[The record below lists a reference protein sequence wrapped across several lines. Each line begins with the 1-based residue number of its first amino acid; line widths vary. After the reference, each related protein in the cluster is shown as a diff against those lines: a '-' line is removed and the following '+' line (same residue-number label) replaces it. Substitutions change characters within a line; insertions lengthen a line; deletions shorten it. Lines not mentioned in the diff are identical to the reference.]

1 MDRLTSMAVFVTAA
15 DLGSFAAAA
24 ASLGMSPQMV
34 AKHVAF
40 LEGRLGTRLLNRT
53 TRRQSLTE
61 FGRAYHERCRVVL
74 AEAEA
79 ADALAEAA
87 RAHPRGTLRIN
98 APVTFGSHSLV
109 PLLTRYLRSWPEV
122 EVDLSLTDRMVDL
135 VEEGFEAVI
144 RLGPLT
150 DSSLIARPLA
160 PYRLVAC
167 AAPAYL
173 AAHGA
178 PDSPEAL
185 AGHQCLDFA
194 HWPRGRDSLWRFTRA
209 GVTREAPATGRLHI
223 NDFRA
228 LLRAALDGFGIVL
241 GVETALR
248 DDLAAGRLVRI
259 LPEWEAPSR
268 PMHLL
273 TMRDRRPTAKLRRFI
288 DLVTSEF
295 GPYGAAVAAGE
306 ALASH
311 RKSA

>member
-1 MDRLTSMAVFVTAA
+1 MDRLTSMAVFATAA

-24 ASLGMSPQMV
+24 AALGMSPQMV
-34 AKHVAF
+34 AKHVVS
-40 LEGRLGTRLLNRT
+40 LETRLGTRLINRT

-79 ADALAEAA
+79 ADALAETV
-87 RAHPRGTLRIN
+87 RAHPRGTLRLN
-98 APVTFGSHSLV
+98 APVTFGSHGLV
-109 PLLTRYLRSWPEV
+109 PLLTRYLRDCPEV
-122 EVDLSLTDRMVDL
+122 EVDLSLSDRMVDP

-144 RLGPLT
+144 RLGPLA

-173 AAHGA
+173 ATNGVPA
-178 PDSPEAL
+178 SPEDL
-185 AGHQCLDFA
+185 AGHQCLDFS

-209 GVTREAPATGRLHI
+209 GATVEAPAAGRLRI

-228 LLRAALDGFGIVL
+228 LLAAARDGFGIVL

-248 DDLAAGRLVRI
+248 DDLAAGRLVRV
-259 LPEWEAPSR
+259 LPDWEAPSR

-273 TMRDRRPTAKLRRFI
+273 TMRDRRPTAKLRRFVE
-288 DLVTSEF
+288 LMLAEF
-295 GPYGAAVAAGE
+295 GPDGAALRTVARGRGPA
-306 ALASH
+306 
-311 RKSA
+311 

>member
-1 MDRLTSMAVFVTAA
+1 MDRLTSMAVFVAAA

-24 ASLGMSPQMV
+24 SALGMSPQMV
-34 AKHVAF
+34 AKHVVF
-40 LEGRLGTRLLNRT
+40 LETRLGTRLINRT

-61 FGRAYHERCRVVL
+61 FGRTYHERCRVVL

-79 ADALAEAA
+79 ADSLAETV
-87 RAHPRGTLRIN
+87 RAHPRGTLRLN

-109 PLLTRYLRSWPEV
+109 PLLTRFLRDCPEV
-122 EVDLSLTDRMVDL
+122 EVDLSLTDRMVDP

-144 RLGPLT
+144 RLGPLAE
-150 DSSLIARPLA
+150 SSLVARPLA

-173 AAHGA
+173 AAHGEPA
-178 PDSPEAL
+178 SPEDL
-185 AGHQCLDFA
+185 AGHQCLDFS

-209 GVTREAPATGRLHI
+209 GIAVEAQAAGRLRI

-228 LLRAALDGFGIVL
+228 LLTAARDGFGIVL

-248 DDLAAGRLVRI
+248 DDLAAGRLVRV
-259 LPEWEAPSR
+259 LPDWEAPSR

-273 TMRDRRPTAKLRRFI
+273 TMRDRRPTAKLRRFVE
-288 DLVTSEF
+288 LMLEAF
-295 GPYGAAVAAGE
+295 GPGGTAIRAVAQDRGP
-306 ALASH
+306 S
-311 RKSA
+311 

>member
-1 MDRLTSMAVFVTAA
+1 MDRLTSMAVFVAAA

-24 ASLGMSPQMV
+24 IALGMSPQMV
-34 AKHVAF
+34 AKHVAS
-40 LEGRLGTRLLNRT
+40 LESRLGTRLINRT

-61 FGRAYHERCRVVL
+61 FGRAYHERCRLVL

-79 ADALAEAA
+79 ADALAEAV

-109 PLLTRYLRSWPEV
+109 PLLTRYLRECPEV
-122 EVDLSLTDRMVDL
+122 EVDLSLTDRMVDP

-144 RLGPLT
+144 RLGPLVE
-150 DSSLIARPLA
+150 SSLVARPLA

-173 AAHGA
+173 AAHGV
-178 PDSPEAL
+178 PDSPDAL
-185 AGHQCLDFA
+185 AGHQCLDFS
-194 HWPRGRDSLWRFTRA
+194 HWPRGRESLWRFSRA
-209 GVTREAPATGRLHI
+209 GTTVEAPAAGRLRI

-228 LLRAALDGFGIVL
+228 LLEAALDGFGIVL

-248 DDLAAGRLVRI
+248 DDLAAGRLVQI
-259 LPEWEAPSR
+259 LPDWDAPSR

-273 TMRDRRPTAKLRRFI
+273 TMRDRRPTAKLRRFV
-288 DLVTSEF
+288 DLILSEF
-295 GPYGAAVAAGE
+295 GPDGSAVRAVARDRGPA
-306 ALASH
+306 
-311 RKSA
+311 